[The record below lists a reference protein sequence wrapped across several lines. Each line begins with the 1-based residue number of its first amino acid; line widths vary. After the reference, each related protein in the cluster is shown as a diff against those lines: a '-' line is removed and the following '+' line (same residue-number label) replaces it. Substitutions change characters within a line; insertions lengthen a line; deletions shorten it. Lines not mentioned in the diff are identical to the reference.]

1 MDMLRCW
8 DVLWYFLIT
17 SWSVSAWL
25 EKASAPINPIVD
37 LQYTLHRGT
46 FVESG
51 KYYSFSNIRYAAPPV
66 GKLRFSP
73 PVAPATNRTLNN
85 GENASVCAQ
94 GSPFWGNLMI
104 KNLMG
109 VGPEQL
115 KKDEEELELLKKS
128 LTTNTI
134 HNYQPLDPRTSEDCL
149 HLDVLVPEDIFNDN
163 KSAPVLV
170 WIHSGGYVS
179 GDKTSA
185 GKPNNL
191 LARAEKNGESMIFV
205 AINYRLGLFGWL
217 SGSNF
222 TSQHGLPNAGLY
234 DQRFALNW
242 IQKYIHLFGGD
253 PSRVTVMGESAG
265 GGSIMH
271 HITAWG
277 SEDPPPFQRAILQSP
292 GFMPIAGE
300 GQQEKTYDLVIS
312 QARSL
317 ISENITSIADLK
329 SIDFKALAALN
340 KIIVAQS
347 APYGTFTFGPVVDG
361 EYVPKLPGA
370 LISEGRY
377 AKSLSVMTAHNSNE
391 GYIFT
396 LPYITDSWIDSN
408 IKVLFPDASDATK
421 SYLIEKIWPAVYD
434 SSSFYSNP
442 VQRASLAISEI
453 GFTCFARYTAL
464 AFPNSSYAYSF
475 AVPPGYHNYDVPYTF
490 YNGETGDV
498 NATVAETMQSLIT
511 NFAKYG
517 NPNGPGV
524 PKFPP
529 YVPGSRMLV
538 LSNSSIDSVET
549 DTAANNRCAWLQNA
563 PLAS

>member
-1 MDMLRCW
+1 MSRGRNI
-8 DVLWYFLIT
+8 LWYLLIT
-17 SWSVSAWL
+17 CWSISAQL
-25 EKASAPINPIVD
+25 EKESAPINPIVD
-37 LQYTLHRGT
+37 LQYTLHQGT
-46 FVESG
+46 FIESR

-66 GKLRFSP
+66 GELRFSP
-73 PVAPATNRTLNN
+73 PVAPASNRTLNH
-85 GENASVCAQ
+85 GQNASVCAQ

-128 LTTNTI
+128 LTTDTI
-134 HNYQPLDPRTSEDCL
+134 HIYQPLDPRTSEDCL
-149 HLDVLVPEDIFNDN
+149 HLDVIVPEDIFNNN

-170 WIHSGGYVS
+170 WIHGGGYVS

-185 GKPNNL
+185 VNPNKL
-191 LARAEKNGESMIFV
+191 LAKAEENGESMIFV

-222 TSQHGLPNAGLY
+222 TSQNGLPNAGLY
-234 DQRFALNW
+234 DQRFALDW
-242 IQKYIHLFGGD
+242 IQRYIHLFGGD

-265 GGSIMH
+265 GGSIIH

-292 GFMPIAGE
+292 GFIPIAGQD
-300 GQQEKTYDLVIS
+300 QQEMNYELVIS
-312 QARSL
+312 QAQSF

-329 SIDFKALAALN
+329 SIDFKELAALN
-340 KIIVAQS
+340 KVIVAQS

-361 EYVPKLPGA
+361 NYVPDLPGK

-377 AKSLSVMTAHNSNE
+377 AKPLSVMTAHNSNE
-391 GYIFT
+391 GYLFT
-396 LPYITDSWIDSN
+396 LPYVTDPMIDSN
-408 IKVLFPDASDATK
+408 IKLLFPDASNATK
-421 SYLIEKIWPAVYD
+421 SHLIEKLWPAVYEG
-434 SSSFYSNP
+434 SSLYSNP
-442 VQRASLAISEI
+442 VERASLAISEI
-453 GFTCFARYTAL
+453 AFTCAARYTAL
-464 AFPNSSYAYSF
+464 AYPNSSFAYSF
-475 AVPPGYHNYDVPYTF
+475 AVPPGYHSYDVPYTF
-490 YNGETGDV
+490 YNGEMGDI
-498 NATVAETMQSLIT
+498 NATVAETIQSLIT
-511 NFAKYG
+511 NFVKYG

-529 YVPGSRMLV
+529 YIPGSQMLV
-538 LSNSSIDSVET
+538 LSNSSINGVKV